1 VSDTRR
7 GAIFGATA
15 YLLWGVF
22 PLYVPLLDPSGPV
35 EVLAHRITWSLVV
48 MAVVVVVSR
57 KQASVRRVVADRR
70 RLAQLAAAAVLLGV
84 NWGVYIYGVT
94 SDHVVETSLGYF
106 INPLVTVLLGVFV
119 LREQLRPV
127 QRVALVIASVAV
139 LTLSVENGRPPWI
152 ALILAFCF
160 GMYGLLKKTA
170 RVGAVEGLAVET
182 AVLVP
187 LAVAYLVVVGARGES
202 TFVGDGVGHATLL
215 VLTGVITA
223 VPLLFFGA
231 AASRVP
237 LTTLGPLQYLAPTVQ
252 FLIGVLVFGERLGPL
267 KLVGFV
273 LVWIAL
279 AFFTADLVGHTR
291 RARLRVPVAEP
302 V

>member
-1 VSDTRR
+1 MY
-7 GAIFGATA
+7 GATA

-22 PLYVPLLDPSGPV
+22 PLYFPLLDPSSPV

-48 MAVVVVVSR
+48 MAIVVAVVR
-57 KQASVRRVVADRR
+57 KSASVRSVVSDRR
-70 RLAQLAAAAVLLGV
+70 RFAQLTAAACVLCL

-119 LREQLRPV
+119 LRERLRPV
-127 QRVALVIASVAV
+127 QWVALSIATVAV
-139 LTLSVENGRPPWI
+139 LVLSVENGRPPWI
-152 ALILAFCF
+152 ALILAFSF
-160 GMYGLLKKTA
+160 GTYGLLKKMVG
-170 RVGAVEGLAVET
+170 VGAVEGLAVET
-182 AVLVP
+182 AVLAP
-187 LAVAYLVVVGARGES
+187 LAIAYLAVLGARGES
-202 TFVGDGVGHATLL
+202 TFVGGGAGHATLL

-231 AASRVP
+231 AAGRVP

-252 FLIGVLVFGERLGPL
+252 FLIGVLVFHEHVGAL
-267 KLVGFV
+267 KAFGFV

-279 AFFTADLVGHTR
+279 ATFTADFVGHAR
-291 RARLRVPVAEP
+291 RSRLRVPVPEP

>member
-1 VSDTRR
+1 VSESRR
-7 GAIFGATA
+7 GALYGATA

-22 PLYVPLLDPSGPV
+22 PLYFPLLEPSGAV
-35 EVLAHRITWSLVV
+35 EVLAHRISWSVAV
-48 MAVVVVVSR
+48 MAVVVLVAR
-57 KQASVRRVVADRR
+57 KGASVRRVVADRR
-70 RLAQLAAAAVLLGV
+70 RLAQISVAAVLLGL

-119 LREQLRPV
+119 LRERLRKA
-127 QRVALVIASVAV
+127 QWAALALAFVAV
-139 LTLSVENGRPPWI
+139 LVLSIENGRPPWI
-152 ALILAFCF
+152 ALILAFSF
-160 GMYGLLKKTA
+160 GTYGLLKKTA

-182 AVLVP
+182 AVLAP
-187 LAVAYLVVVGARGES
+187 IALAYLVVLGARGDS
-202 TFVGDGVGHATLL
+202 TFLGEGAGHATLIG
-215 VLTGVITA
+215 LTGVITA

-237 LTTLGPLQYLAPTVQ
+237 LTTLGILQYHAPTLQ
-252 FLIGVLVFGERLGPL
+252 FLIGVLIVDEPLGL
-267 KLVGFV
+267 AKLLGFV

-279 AFFTADLVGHTR
+279 AAFTADLVSHTR
-291 RARLRVPVAEP
+291 RARVPVAEP